1 MKKNS
6 RIDDAIKKLEASNQE
21 LKVTLEQYNE
31 QFEDLRTD
39 PRFAGFVND
48 LEDLGF
54 TYLRTWVK
62 SNNEILDILKKE
74 KSKSIRFKTQLGSK
88 SLKG

>member
-1 MKKNS
+1 MSGISTSSFFNFFSSVFSLAKELNS
-6 RIDDAIKKLEASNQE
+6 GLS
-21 LKVTLEQYNE
+21 
-31 QFEDLRTD
+31 
-39 PRFAGFVND
+39 ND
-48 LEDLGF
+48 LEELGF
-54 TYLRTWVK
+54 AYLRTWVK

>member
-1 MKKNS
+1 LKNS
-6 RIDDAIKKLEASNQE
+6 VIDDAIKKLEESNQE
-21 LKVTLEQYNE
+21 LEVTLEQFNE
-31 QFEDLRTD
+31 QFEDLRAD
-39 PRFAGFVND
+39 PRFSGFVND

-54 TYLRTWVK
+54 AYLRTWVK

-74 KSKSIRFKTQLGSK
+74 KNKSIRFKTQLASK